1 MRKTKVLCVDDS
13 PLVLTVLRSLLESS
27 GYAVVL
33 AERGEAAV
41 ASMRES
47 FDAAI
52 LDYELPD
59 TNGIRLAK
67 CLRNMQPDLPVILF
81 SGRDDIPHDETT
93 EINAVVSKADSAF
106 RLVAVLSGVIPE
118 AAA

>member
-1 MRKTKVLCVDDS
+1 MRKARILCVDDNAFI
-13 PLVLTVLRSLLESS
+13 LNVLQSLLESS
-27 GYAVVL
+27 GYVVVP

-41 ASMRES
+41 ASMGEP

-52 LDYELPD
+52 VDYELPD

-67 CLRNMQPDLPVILF
+67 YLRNMQPDLPVILF
-81 SGRDDIPHDETT
+81 SGREDIPTDETR

-106 RLVAVLSGVIPE
+106 RLLAVLSGMIPE